1 MVHAPISTKM
11 RNPQK
16 TTLLIESMD
25 SVKRKKVPLAHH
37 ELAALHYKQNKKDNY
52 YYEENYTLMMRM
64 CALG

>member
-1 MVHAPISTKM
+1 M
-11 RNPQK
+11 N
-16 TTLLIESMD
+16 

>member
-1 MVHAPISTKM
+1 MDHAPISTKM

-16 TTLLIESMD
+16 TTLLIESID

-52 YYEENYTLMMRM
+52 TTMKKITL
-64 CALG
+64 